1 MPEIG
6 ETRVWNRGT
15 RTEGGSRVVVLI
27 SDWIQYLD
35 LMRCNGSISS
45 VWYGMQYR
53 HSFIPRSQRMNLHVV
68 RTYCSPVPKRPETK
82 TAMEMAMILFHRMT
96 DIGKGFGR
104 NSLKRISTTV
114 KSWWDRYEEFVGLNE
129 VRDAQG
135 KVTEAEKVFMVARGI
150 VREARESL
158 EAHQIKLKEV
168 RDRLDRVSREDTQ
181 YLELATLEHRLLQE
195 EKRYRTA
202 YLSAEESEREKF
214 SLFSAAVRESH
225 EKERTRAEKT
235 KNWSIIGSVLGAI
248 IGVLGST
255 YINRVRL
262 QELKAL
268 VLEAQKGPISLQ
280 EAIKEQA
287 SHHYIQQKDLSDLIV
302 TLRNMLEAGTGTE
315 GTSAS
320 LKTDPLLVSLKEH
333 LNYSKQV
340 SSCMGSLQQQLS
352 TLEESLG
359 QITAEVQN
367 VKHAVHSRPVERVVL
382 GSSAEVKGQALAV
395 QDVILE
401 LCDAERRLETQIK
414 RNSIFSTALTCAVFA
429 VTLPMLY
436 LLLKGN

>member
-1 MPEIG
+1 MSMHNSEL
-6 ETRVWNRGT
+6 T
-15 RTEGGSRVVVLI
+15 VVLI
-27 SDWIQYLD
+27 SDWIQDLD
-35 LMRCNGSISS
+35 LMRCNATISS
-45 VWYGMQYR
+45 VRYGMQYR
-53 HSFIPRSQRMNLHVV
+53 HSFILRSQRMSLHVV
-68 RTYCSPVPKRPETK
+68 RTYCSPGPKRPETK
-82 TAMEMAMILFHRMT
+82 PAMEMAMVLCHRMMEV
-96 DIGKGFGR
+96 GKVLGR

-150 VREARESL
+150 VREARESV
-158 EAHQIKLKEV
+158 EAQQIKLKEV

-202 YLSAEESEREKF
+202 YVSAEESEREKF

-287 SHHYIQQKDLSDLIV
+287 SNHYIQQKDLSDLIV
-302 TLRNMLEAGTGTE
+302 TLRNMLEAGAGTSQEMKEDVSLAKE
-315 GTSAS
+315 GTTAS

-352 TLEESLG
+352 TLEKSLG
-359 QITAEVQN
+359 QMTAEVQN
-367 VKHAVHSRPVERVVL
+367 VKHAVHSRPVERMVL
-382 GSSAEVKGQALAV
+382 GSSAEVKGQALAM

-414 RNSIFSTALTCAVFA
+414 RSSIFSTALTCTVFA
-429 VTLPMLY
+429 VTLPVLY

>member
-1 MPEIG
+1 
-6 ETRVWNRGT
+6 
-15 RTEGGSRVVVLI
+15 
-27 SDWIQYLD
+27 
-35 LMRCNGSISS
+35 
-45 VWYGMQYR
+45 
-53 HSFIPRSQRMNLHVV
+53 
-68 RTYCSPVPKRPETK
+68 
-82 TAMEMAMILFHRMT
+82 MEMAMVLFHRMT
-96 DIGKGFGR
+96 EVGKVLGR

-150 VREARESL
+150 VREARESV
-158 EAHQIKLKEV
+158 EAQQIKLKEV

-202 YLSAEESEREKF
+202 YVSAEESEREKF

-287 SHHYIQQKDLSDLIV
+287 SSHYIQQKDLSDLIV
-302 TLRNMLEAGTGTE
+302 TLRNMLEAGGGTSQEMKEDVTLAKE
-315 GTSAS
+315 GTTAS
-320 LKTDPLLVSLKEH
+320 LKTDPLLVSLKEN

-352 TLEESLG
+352 TLEKSLG
-359 QITAEVQN
+359 QMAAEVQN
-367 VKHAVHSRPVERVVL
+367 VKHAVHSRPVERMVL
-382 GSSAEVKGQALAV
+382 GSSAETPYHGKREARSAHSDRMSPGCWQTRYCIATRQQLIAFWQQTV
-395 QDVILE
+395 QYDW
-401 LCDAERRLETQIK
+401 
-414 RNSIFSTALTCAVFA
+414 
-429 VTLPMLY
+429 
-436 LLLKGN
+436 